1 MADERQTHIGFG
13 LNLQGLA
20 AMVLQIE
27 SKTKHG
33 TTQQNTITTKTSERS
48 DMMNME
54 LIDEL

>member
-1 MADERQTHIGFG
+1 MADGRQTHIGFG

-27 SKTKHG
+27 SKTKHS
-33 TTQQNTITTKTSERS
+33 TTQQNTITTKTSERNN
-48 DMMNME
+48 MMNME